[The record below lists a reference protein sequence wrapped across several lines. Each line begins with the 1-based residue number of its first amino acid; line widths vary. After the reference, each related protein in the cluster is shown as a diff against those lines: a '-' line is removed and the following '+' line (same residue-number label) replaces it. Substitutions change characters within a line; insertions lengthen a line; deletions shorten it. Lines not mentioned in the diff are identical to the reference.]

1 MSSKFTRIVTLAT
14 VVIAS
19 VVSTA
24 AQKSENAASIVGSWE
39 MAIAFHDCGD
49 STPSITA
56 PGLISFIFEG
66 TLQEYGTGQ
75 PIPRNRTNAFGN
87 WHREQGRTFSAV
99 AKAFRFATDGTLAGT
114 AKLYRTIE
122 LSDDGDSFIAEAR
135 AEIYDLNGNPVP
147 PAPGRGCATE
157 LGTRIR

>member
-1 MSSKFTRIVTLAT
+1 MNGKLPKLVTLAT
-14 VVIAS
+14 LVSVA
-19 VVSTA
+19 VVSIM
-24 AQKSENAASIVGSWE
+24 AQKTDNAASIGGSWE
-39 MAIAFHDCGD
+39 MVITFHDCGD
-49 STPSITA
+49 STPSMTA
-56 PGLISFIFEG
+56 SGLISFMFGG

-87 WHREQGRTFSAV
+87 WGREEGRTFSAV

-122 LSDDGDSFIAEAR
+122 LSDDGQSFSAEAR

-147 PAPGRGCATE
+147 PPPGRGCATE
-157 LGTRIR
+157 HGTRIQ